1 MTEIDI
7 LSAFGPEPPLIEA
20 TELRSWILLEDERL
34 LVLNKPGWVV
44 CHPSKNGPWSSLV
57 GAARE
62 YLGGGT
68 VHLVSRLDRETSGLI
83 VLAKDRGMARLLQM
97 ALQDRAVEKRYL
109 AIVEGVWE
117 ERRELSKAIEDDP
130 DTPVVV
136 KQRVATGGGGT
147 KAQTSFLPREA
158 GPAHSLVE
166 VIPHTGRK
174 HQIRVHAQFAGHPI
188 VGDKLYGPDPLLY
201 LRFIESGWTAE
212 HGARL
217 EHFRQ
222 ALHAWK
228 LTFCTRE
235 GEWSFEAPEPNDFTQ
250 LWARLRASHPS
261 EAGNPE

>member
-1 MTEIDI
+1 MSEIAI
-7 LSAFGPEPPLIEA
+7 PPFFGPEPPLIDPE
-20 TELRSWILLEDERL
+20 ELPLWILREDERL
-34 LVLNKPGWVV
+34 LVLNKPGWIV

-97 ALQDRAVEKRYL
+97 ALQDRTVEKRYL

-117 ERRELSKAIEDDP
+117 GRTEVSKALEDDP

-136 KQRVATGGGGT
+136 KQRVTVSGGGT
-147 KAQTSFLPREA
+147 KAQTSFIPRQS
-158 GPAHSLVE
+158 GPSHSLVE
-166 VIPHTGRK
+166 VVPHTGRK
-174 HQIRVHAQFAGHPI
+174 HQIRVHAQHAGHPI

-212 HGARL
+212 HAERL
-217 EHFRQ
+217 GHFRQ

-228 LTFCTRE
+228 LTFRTRE
-235 GEWSFEAPEPNDFTQ
+235 DTWSFEAPEPPDFTD
-250 LWARLRASHPS
+250 LWARLGTHPKS
-261 EAGNPE
+261 GSPE